1 MSRDISSSARNF
13 RRGIGLLALTL
24 ALSACVL
31 GPDFTRPASSPSAA
45 YTKRAVDLPSAGP
58 ADARQRLVA
67 GNRVAR
73 DWWRLFGSPSLND
86 TIALALSG
94 SPTLE
99 TARATLAA
107 AEEAI
112 VEANA
117 AFYPQLDLGA
127 SASRQRAGGSTGR
140 SGSASHLVS
149 NLFSIGPTVSYG
161 PDIFGRN
168 RRFAEQQSALAQF
181 QAYELAAAYLT
192 LTGNTVTQ
200 ALNIAGD
207 AAQIK
212 AIEQIVASDRQNLA
226 LVQLEKDAG
235 KAAQADVLAAETQL
249 LSDQALLPPVRQQL
263 SAAQHAL
270 SLLVG
275 KSPGEWSPPFFDL
288 DAIAVPRDL
297 PLQLPS
303 ALLRA
308 RPDILAAEAQLH
320 AATAAVGVTE
330 AQLYPSL
337 TLTGSFTQQA
347 ATTGPLFEGAN
358 SLWSAA
364 ASLTA
369 PIFHGGQLEAQHRA
383 ALDQL
388 AAQVGTYR
396 QTVLTAFGQVADTL
410 RALEHDA
417 ELLAAE
423 QRAMIVAAQSLG
435 LTQEAYRAGTGS
447 LLQVLDAQR
456 LAAEAQLA
464 YVRAKGQ
471 RDQDTAQ
478 LFEAMGGAWR
488 QWNDPALGIV
498 MTGSR

>member
-1 MSRDISSSARNF
+1 MDHDISPSAWSF
-13 RRGIGLLALTL
+13 RLGAVYLV
-24 ALSACVL
+24 LSVLSGCVV
-31 GPDFTRPASSPSAA
+31 GPDFTRPTASPSAS
-45 YTKRAVDLPSAGP
+45 YTKGAIELPSAGP
-58 ADARQRLVA
+58 ADTQQHLVA
-67 GNRVAR
+67 GNAVAR
-73 DWWRLFGSPSLND
+73 DWWRLFGSSSLND
-86 TIALALSG
+86 TVALALSG
-94 SPTLE
+94 SPTLD

-107 AEEAI
+107 AEEA
-112 VEANA
+112 VTEANA

-127 SASRQRAGGSTGR
+127 NASRQRGGGSTGR
-140 SGSASHLVS
+140 TGTASHIVT

-181 QAYELAAAYLT
+181 QGYELAAAYLT

-200 ALNIAGD
+200 ALNIADD

-212 AIEQIVASDRQNLA
+212 AIEQIVASDQQNLD
-226 LVQLEKDAG
+226 LVRLEKEAG
-235 KAAQADVLAAETQL
+235 KAAQTDGLAAEAQL
-249 LSDQALLPPVRQQL
+249 LSDQALLPPVRQLL

-275 KSPGEWSPPFFDL
+275 KSPGEWSPPAFGL
-288 DAIAVPRDL
+288 DGIAVPRDL
-297 PLQLPS
+297 PFQVPS

-320 AATAAVGVTE
+320 AATAAVGVAA

-388 AAQVGTYR
+388 AVQLGNYR

-417 ELLAAE
+417 QLLAAE
-423 QRAMIVAAQSLG
+423 QRAMIVAAQSLS
-435 LTQEAYRAGTGS
+435 LTQDAYRAGTAS

-456 LAAEAQLA
+456 LAAEVQLA

-478 LFEAMGGAWR
+478 LFEAMGGAWQ